1 METLTQP
8 TYVAALC
15 VLAANNG
22 QAVPALTHV
31 VGRPDESAEH
41 LLGRAVFATR
51 QQFPGCS
58 IVDYNVAAVD
68 MPAPD
73 GLDSIRA
80 DVDDWLMSEEEI
92 AGIKSMHDTF
102 ERAGAAAEEAV
113 KARLERTATRK
124 NYVPAGYNWPDAIK
138 PVQTVPLDD

>member
-1 METLTQP
+1 MTQP

-31 VGRPDESAEH
+31 VGRRDESAEH
-41 LLGRAVFATR
+41 LLGRAVVATR
-51 QQFPGCS
+51 EQFPGCS
-58 IVDYNVAAVD
+58 IVDFNVAAVD

-73 GLDSIRA
+73 ADPDWASLDARLQTE
-80 DVDDWLMSEEEI
+80 DLV

-102 ERAGAAAEEAV
+102 ERAGAAAQEAAKV
-113 KARLERTATRK
+113 RLDEVERTATRE